1 MDNAKAAQDGLI
13 KAQKE
18 AMGAL
23 LQEAADRSARSAA
36 ERDIADIQKQTAE
49 KIKKIDVEIKDAK
62 EELKKAI
69 DRAKTA
75 YDAEAAIAGGGVW
88 NPNNA
93 AIGGRFGG
101 RRGASA
107 NNVDNQPWQDFAK
120 PEGWDQRWAQ
130 THSAE
135 AARRGI
141 DAGLSKKEQNEY
153 DRLAGKFASNP
164 EGMQDSERKRLRELA
179 ERDPARK
186 AAKAQEEADKRAKEL
201 EAKQKQ
207 KEQIQERA
215 YKDIAEIKQY
225 LEGLGLK

>member
-69 DRAKTA
+69 GRAKTA
-75 YDAEAAIAGGGVW
+75 YDAAAAISGGGVW

-120 PEGWDQRWAQ
+120 PEGWD
-130 THSAE
+130 
-135 AARRGI
+135 
-141 DAGLSKKEQNEY
+141 
-153 DRLAGKFASNP
+153 
-164 EGMQDSERKRLRELA
+164 
-179 ERDPARK
+179 
-186 AAKAQEEADKRAKEL
+186 
-201 EAKQKQ
+201 
-207 KEQIQERA
+207 
-215 YKDIAEIKQY
+215 
-225 LEGLGLK
+225 